1 MLPVS
6 RFIRLFIPALMI
18 AGLISGC
25 RPQPKRFHFT
35 GKAQGTYYAVT
46 FYSERN
52 LDLQPSVDSL
62 LRAFDLTASLWEPN
76 SLINRVNNNED
87 VPVNDDFKAL
97 LRISTEVSEAS
108 GGYFDVTVG
117 PLVRAWGFGPD
128 QTPAI
133 REGTLDSLMPLVN
146 YRHVGI
152 EGDKLRKTDP
162 RIRLDFNAVAQ
173 GYSVDLAGALLE
185 SRGITDYLIDI
196 GGEVLARGFK
206 PGGEP
211 WKVGIEKPSEE
222 AGSERVI
229 FAEVPVSGRAVATS
243 GNYRKY
249 YEREGVRYAHTI
261 DPLTG
266 RPVSHTL
273 LSVTVLAPTCA
284 YADAWATAI
293 MAMGPEKALTF
304 IREKKTDMDIYG
316 IYSTPEGKLETFMS
330 DGLKNSLEEIR
341 R

>member
-1 MLPVS
+1 MLSFS
-6 RFIRLFIPALMI
+6 RFTSLIILVILIGGLMP
-18 AGLISGC
+18 GC
-25 RPQPKRFHFT
+25 RPQPQRIHFT

-46 FYSERN
+46 FYSERS

-62 LRAFDLTASLWEPN
+62 LREFDLTASLWVPE
-76 SLINRVNNNED
+76 SLINRVNKNED
-87 VPVNDDFKAL
+87 VPVNEDFRAL
-97 LRISTEVSEAS
+97 FSISSEVSEAS
-108 GGYFDVTVG
+108 GGYFDITVG
-117 PLVRAWGFGPD
+117 PLVRAWGFGVD

-146 YRHVGI
+146 YRNVRI
-152 EGDKLRKTDP
+152 EGEKVRKTDP
-162 RIRLDFNAVAQ
+162 RIQLDFNAVAQ
-173 GYSVDLAGALLE
+173 GYSVDQVGALLE
-185 SRGITDYLIDI
+185 SRGITDYLVDI
-196 GGEVLARGFK
+196 GGELLARGAK

-222 AGSERVI
+222 AGSERII

-243 GNYRKY
+243 GNYRKF
-249 YEREGVRYAHTI
+249 YEKEGVRYSHTI
-261 DPLTG
+261 DPTTG

-293 MAMGPEKALTF
+293 MAMGPEKALIF
-304 IREKKTDMDIYG
+304 IREKKNGLDIYG
-316 IYSTPEGKLETFMS
+316 IYSTPDGRLETFMT
-330 DGLKNSLEEIR
+330 DGLKNTLEEVR